1 MFSLNSSSSSS
12 LNLASTT
19 SQNSGKKMRPF
30 LAISLVTSTISC
42 SMGFSP
48 NIFMAAN
55 RSWRNIF
62 RIIVGSQSLWLSL
75 SLSFSP
81 WCQSKPPWV
90 QSRSSWIRW
99 WRPPSPW
106 WRECLGTRRGRGTP
120 PLACCLALQLCS
132 SQTSRKKRILKTWD
146 EQYLMKPI
154 NGTVAIEFI
163 HLDNCFLVITW
174 NRYFRFINFILNIFL

>member
-62 RIIVGSQSLWLSL
+62 RIIVGSYSLWLSL

-81 WCQSKPPWV
+81 WCQWKPPWV
-90 QSRSSWIRW
+90 QSRSSWRRW
-99 WRPPSPW
+99 WRPPSPGW
-106 WRECLGTRRGRGTP
+106 TTPGPSWGSRPSHGCLPHR
-120 PLACCLALQLCS
+120 LCS
-132 SQTSRKKRILKTWD
+132 CQVSLKMYILPIEVFRSILPKMNIPRIPN
-146 EQYLMKPI
+146 YI
-154 NGTVAIEFI
+154 YI
-163 HLDNCFLVITW
+163 CF
-174 NRYFRFINFILNIFL
+174 